1 MQVSVESTSAL
12 ERRMTVGVPAE
23 RIETEVAKRLQQT
36 ARRVKVPGFRPG
48 KVPMSVIRQRYE
60 ASARQEAF
68 GDLIQE
74 TFYEAIVQEK
84 LNPAGAPSVE
94 PKAYE
99 KGKDLEYVAT
109 FEVFPEFEV
118 KGLEDIQ
125 VERLQSEVADS
136 DLDNMLEILRKQN
149 TRYEEADRE
158 AANDDQVTIDFVGK
172 IDGEAFQGGS
182 ANGTQLVLGSG
193 RMIPGFEEGLV
204 GAKAGEERVLNLTFP
219 EDYQNLDLAGK
230 TAEFTVK
237 VTKVSAPQLP
247 EMNEEFFAQ
256 FGVQESTLEGFRAEV
271 RKNMDRE
278 LRQAIKNKVK
288 NQVMD
293 GLIAANPIEV
303 PAALINSEVDRLRVQ
318 AVQQFGGNIK
328 PDQLPA
334 ELFTEQAKRRVV
346 LGLIIAEMVKQFELK
361 PDDERVRALI
371 EEMASAYQEPE
382 QVVAWYYQNEQQLNE
397 VRSVVLEEQ
406 VVDTVLE
413 KAKVTDKQVS
423 YEDAVK
429 PAEAPQAALSLPAS
443 NHISQPRAGLCVL
456 RQDHPDRE

>member
-172 IDGEAFQGGS
+172 IDGKAFQGGS

-429 PAEAPQAALSLPAS
+429 PAEAPQAA
-443 NHISQPRAGLCVL
+443 
-456 RQDHPDRE
+456 